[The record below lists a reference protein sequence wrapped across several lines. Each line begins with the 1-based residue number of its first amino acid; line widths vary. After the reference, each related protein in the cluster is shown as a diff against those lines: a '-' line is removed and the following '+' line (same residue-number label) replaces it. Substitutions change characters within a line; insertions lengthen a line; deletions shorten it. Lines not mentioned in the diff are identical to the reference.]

1 MRGLIL
7 VVDYTSGFSC
17 PLTVHFRFVTKC
29 DKCHYKVL
37 QIFFL
42 LLQSETG
49 ITKWDDYYK
58 VRQNRPTLCI
68 DFISWRENL
77 VADIFHETPYEH

>member
-7 VVDYTSGFSC
+7 VVDYTTGISC
-17 PLTVHFRFVTKC
+17 PATSVITK
-29 DKCHYKVL
+29 YYR
-37 QIFFL
+37 FFL
-42 LLQSETG
+42 LLQSATG
-49 ITKWDDYYK
+49 ITKWDDHYK

-77 VADIFHETPYEH
+77 VADIFHETAYEH